1 MIMMFRIESAR
12 AAEVRYDTNLFGDYG
27 GSIMQLL
34 KALLQK
40 DPNKRPSSKKCFIS
54 LWTVAK
60 PDVRNSSA
68 AKAAYQ
74 AVEEFDKATVAVG
87 HRKSQSRLAPEAA
100 SAGAGAVPHKVVRT
114 SSVHDEKA
122 PGTATAPDRTP
133 VPSERSGAAPEAS
146 TELKPTPPTAPKPSG
161 SFSFL
166 RGFGWGKSS
175 GKDGTGSQAS
185 Q

>member
-1 MIMMFRIESAR
+1 
-12 AAEVRYDTNLFGDYG
+12 
-27 GSIMQLL
+27 MQLL

-68 AKAAYQ
+68 AKAAYA
-74 AVEEFDKATVAVG
+74 AVEEWEKAVPSQ
-87 HRKSQSRLAPEAA
+87 RKSGSRLAPEAA
-100 SAGAGAVPHKVVRT
+100 GAVTPHKVVRT
-114 SSVHDEKA
+114 SSVTDETKA
-122 PGTATAPDRTP
+122 ALAATAP
-133 VPSERSGAAPEAS
+133 VPSERSGVSGAAPEAS
-146 TELKPTPPTAPKPSG
+146 VELKPTPPAAPKPSG